1 MADQASMSRN
11 NGMNHPASPLGVVS
25 NIADFGNDIATLA
38 ELQAK
43 LAAYDAK
50 EAASRATFPLILLGS
65 GAVVALA
72 SLPVIL
78 IGLADLIAR
87 WTRISGGMAQLV
99 VGLVSLLLAA
109 LACLMGARG
118 SLKSL
123 DSFRRSREELTRNL
137 SWIRTV
143 LIYSGRTG
151 GKRRV

>member
-1 MADQASMSRN
+1 
-11 NGMNHPASPLGVVS
+11 MNQTASPLGLVS
-25 NIADFGNDIATLA
+25 NIADFGNDIVTLT

-50 EAASRATFPLILLGS
+50 EAASRAILPLAVLGV
-65 GAVVALA
+65 GAVLALA

-87 WTRISGGMAQLV
+87 STRISGGMAQLV
-99 VGLVSLLLAA
+99 VGLVTLLLAL
-109 LACLMGARG
+109 LACLIGARG
-118 SLKSL
+118 SLQSL